1 MTADGVEMSKLLCI
15 DDTIEG
21 LIEKPRRLRTRRSI
35 EVCMEGFFKQQ
46 SEAMPELHKDK
57 ARLDWLDSVE
67 SSHWW
72 HDNGNA
78 VFDIPGRP
86 GELRQAIDAAMDAQI

>member
-21 LIEKPRRLRTRRSI
+21 LIEKL
-35 EVCMEGFFKQQ
+35 EGYEQGEALKFVWKFFKQQ